1 MTRPRP
7 KIEVSLDVLNL
18 VLATFLAL
26 TPWTF
31 AFALH
36 RDKALCLAAVNAC
49 GSGLV
54 IGFAASLALVD
65 FAEWQEWT
73 NFLTGLWMIL
83 SPLFLGFAGR
93 PSARWVDTGVG
104 LAVTLL
110 AAISL
115 DGVEQR
121 TSVPAAGEVP
131 SSVPSTI
138 LLSSA
143 KPANRRSRKI
153 HPGRPSTL
161 DSATVIPF
169 APRRAIS
176 TVVAPKEPI

>member
-1 MTRPRP
+1 MTRPR
-7 KIEVSLDVLNL
+7 IEVSFDVVNL

-26 TPWTF
+26 SPWTF
-31 AFALH
+31 GFVLD

-49 GSGLV
+49 GSGLL
-54 IGFAASLALVD
+54 ISFAASMALVD

-73 NFLTGLWMIL
+73 NFLTGLWMVL

-93 PSARWVDTGVG
+93 PSARWVDGGVG

-121 TSVPAAGEVP
+121 TSVPAAGEKP
-131 SSVPSTI
+131 SSVPSTT
-138 LLSSA
+138 LLSST
-143 KPANRRSRKI
+143 KPANRSSRKI
-153 HPGRPSTL
+153 HPGRPRTL

-176 TVVAPKEPI
+176 PVVAPTKEPV